1 MRKAATGMSAFS
13 AILLRDIRLA
23 TRAGGSAALALA
35 FFAAVATLVPLG
47 VGSDLHLLA
56 RIAGGILWVAAI
68 LAALL
73 SLDRLFQSDFED
85 GSLDL
90 IALSPLPLEG
100 TAFAKIAAHWIVT
113 GLPLTLLSPVLA
125 LLFGM
130 PSQGYGPLVASL
142 AIGTPAV
149 SAIGAIGAALTLSIR
164 RGGLILPFIV
174 LPLLAPAV
182 IFGAGAVIAALDG
195 LSNGALELLAAFS
208 VVAVIVSPFVAAA
221 AVRLNLAG

>member
-1 MRKAATGMSAFS
+1 MTPFS
-13 AILLRDIRLA
+13 AILLRDMRLA

-47 VGSDLHLLA
+47 VGSDLHLLS
-56 RIAGGILWVAAI
+56 RIAGGVLWIAAV

-90 IALSPLPLEG
+90 IALSPRSLE
-100 TAFAKIAAHWIVT
+100 AMSFAKIAAHWLTT
-113 GLPLTLLSPVLA
+113 GLPLTLLSPLLGV
-125 LLFGM
+125 LFGLP
-130 PSQGYGPLVASL
+130 PSGYAPLVLSL

-182 IFGAGAVIAALDG
+182 IFGSGAVLGALDG
-195 LSNGALELLAAFS
+195 LSNGAFWLLGAFSLVTVLLA
-208 VVAVIVSPFVAAA
+208 PFAAAA